1 MDGLDSFD
9 PHWIWITIGLA
20 LAALELLVPRVYLI
34 WLATAA
40 IVTGVLTYLLDL
52 SLAAQVIDFVF
63 LALIFAFSARRFLR
77 DKPIVGA
84 DPLLNKRGGRLV
96 GETAVVTQAFDG
108 GSGRIRHGDSE
119 WLARGPDIAV
129 GARVRIIGHEGSILL
144 VEPLTLLADEGTAP
158 PRET

>member
-20 LAALELLVPRVYLI
+20 LAALELLVPGVYLI
-34 WLATAA
+34 WLAAAA

-63 LALIFAFSARRFLR
+63 LALIFAFSARRLLR

-119 WLARGPDIAV
+119 WLARGPDIAA
-129 GARVRIIGHEGSILL
+129 GARVRIIGHEGSVLL

>member
-9 PHWIWITIGLA
+9 PHWIWITLGLA
-20 LAALELLVPRVYLI
+20 LAALELLVPGVYLI
-34 WLATAA
+34 WLAAAA
-40 IVTGVLTYLLDL
+40 IVTGVLVYLLDL

-119 WLARGPDIAV
+119 WLARGPDVDA

-144 VEPLTLLADEGTAP
+144 VEPLALLSGEGTTP

>member
-9 PHWIWITIGLA
+9 PHWIWITLGLA
-20 LAALELLVPRVYLI
+20 LAALELLVPGVYLI
-34 WLATAA
+34 WLAAAA
-40 IVTGVLTYLLDL
+40 IVTGALTYLLDL
-52 SLAAQVIDFVF
+52 GLAAQVIDFVF

-119 WLARGPDIAV
+119 WLARGPDVAV
-129 GARVRIIGHEGSILL
+129 GARVRIIGSDGSILL
-144 VEPLTLLADEGTAP
+144 VEPVTLLAREEASP
-158 PRET
+158 PREA